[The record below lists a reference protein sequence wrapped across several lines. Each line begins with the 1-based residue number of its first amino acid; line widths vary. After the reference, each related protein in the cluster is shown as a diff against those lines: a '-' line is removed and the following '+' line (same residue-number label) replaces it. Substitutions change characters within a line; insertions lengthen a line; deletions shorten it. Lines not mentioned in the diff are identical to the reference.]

1 MRAPFQTLI
10 ILYKLDKKE
19 ILYAVFLRSK
29 EKIWQFVSGG
39 GEDKENIYE
48 TAIRE
53 LKEETGIHI
62 KKDEFMKLLLGEK
75 MFSLFL
81 STVLL

>member
-29 EKIWQFVSGG
+29 ETVWQFISSE
-39 GEDKENIYE
+39 GEDKEKIYE

-53 LKEETGIHI
+53 LKEETEIHI
-62 KKDEFMKLLLGEK
+62 KKEFKMLKYLQLLQIC
-75 MFSLFL
+75 
-81 STVLL
+81 V

>member
-29 EKIWQFVSGG
+29 EKIWQLVSG
-39 GEDKENIYE
+39 EEKTKRIY
-48 TAIRE
+48 
-53 LKEETGIHI
+53 
-62 KKDEFMKLLLGEK
+62 MKQQ
-75 MFSLFL
+75 
-81 STVLL
+81 